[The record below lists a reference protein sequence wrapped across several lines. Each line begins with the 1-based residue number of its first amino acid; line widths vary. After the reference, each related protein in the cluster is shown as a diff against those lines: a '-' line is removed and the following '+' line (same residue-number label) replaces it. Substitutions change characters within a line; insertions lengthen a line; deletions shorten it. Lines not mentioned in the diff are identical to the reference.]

1 MPFES
6 CFGRAFTAV
15 TIEREA
21 PAASGVYGVSNSQ
34 HWIYISESEDIRA
47 SLMGYLAECGPLSQD
62 SPTGF
67 SFELSP
73 AYSRIARRD
82 RLIAELSPVQPSPVQ
97 NPPVQN
103 HGATA
108 LSRRRERS

>member
-6 CFGRAFTAV
+6 CFGRAFTALTV
-15 TIEREA
+15 EREA
-21 PAASGVYGVSNSQ
+21 PAASGVYGLSNSQ
-34 HWIYISESEDIRA
+34 RWIYISESDDIRA
-47 SLMGYLAECGPLSQD
+47 SLMGYLAECGPQSQD

-73 AYSRIARRD
+73 AYSRIARCD
-82 RLIAELSPVQPSPVQ
+82 RLIAELSPVQ
-97 NPPVQN
+97 NPLVQN

-108 LSRRRERS
+108 LSRRRGRG